1 MPATRRNGA
10 EAPVYSDDRLALTL
24 IDRYGID
31 LRYVDA
37 WKQWLLWDGTRWRAD
52 TTLAIFDMARRL
64 CRAVL
69 ESNPMLGAAGVNALT
84 DAATFA
90 AVERV
95 ARSDRRVA
103 ATADLWDVDTWL
115 FNTPAGTVDLRTGT
129 MREHR
134 RQDCI
139 TKSPYPAN
147 AGIAT
152 AG

>member
-1 MPATRRNGA
+1 MSASAGVRLDFAGLDREAARVLAGDEGGAVPATRRKGA

-69 ESNPMLGAAGVNALT
+69 E
-84 DAATFA
+84 
-90 AVERV
+90 
-95 ARSDRRVA
+95 
-103 ATADLWDVDTWL
+103 
-115 FNTPAGTVDLRTGT
+115 
-129 MREHR
+129 
-134 RQDCI
+134 C
-139 TKSPYPAN
+139 
-147 AGIAT
+147 
-152 AG
+152 